1 MNFHL
6 LIFSNP
12 NIICIFFT
20 FIYGQICSFPG
31 GSEGKES
38 ANAGDPV
45 SIPGLGRSPGEGN
58 GNPLQFSWRIPWAEE
73 WWARVHG
80 VTRSRTQLSDNMGF
94 PGSSDNKES
103 TCNAGHLDLNPGL
116 GRSPGEGNGNP
127 LQYSGLE
134 NPRDRGVWW
143 TTVY

>member
-1 MNFHL
+1 M
-6 LIFSNP
+6 
-12 NIICIFFT
+12 
-20 FIYGQICSFPG
+20 
-31 GSEGKES
+31 
-38 ANAGDPV
+38 
-45 SIPGLGRSPGEGN
+45 IPELGRSSEEGKSY
-58 GNPLQFSWRIPWAEE
+58 PLQYSGLENSKDCIA
-73 WWARVHG
+73 HG
-80 VTRSRTQLSDNMGF
+80 VAKSRTQLSDNMGF